1 MSLACIAASASLM
14 WSTAACDL
22 ARAADDTP
30 FKYTKTADGG
40 RMPPSPAGPKTEMGF
55 VTLKAAAGWTKKKT
69 DKLAGRWSDQMM
81 AAGIDVRGY
90 TIEDNRILFV
100 CDQRG
105 YKDMNRVRAF
115 LLIQPETQEFE
126 WNSKK
131 SYPGAVP
138 LDESGEPAAADPL
151 AKFQAMQDEQAAA
164 AKRAARKLKKDEEN
178 RQREMRQAKAK
189 AEKKKKQEAE
199 KKKKEAAKKQQE
211 EAKAAAD
218 AANAQQ
224 QTKQPEV
231 HTEL

>member
-1 MSLACIAASASLM
+1 
-14 WSTAACDL
+14 
-22 ARAADDTP
+22 
-30 FKYTKTADGG
+30 
-40 RMPPSPAGPKTEMGF
+40 MPPAPGGPKTEMGF
-55 VTLKAAAGWTKKKT
+55 VTLKPVAGWTKKKT
-69 DKLAGRWSDQMM
+69 DELAGRWSDQMM

-105 YKDMNRVRAF
+105 YKDMNRVRSF
-115 LLIQPETQEFE
+115 LLLQAETAEFE

-138 LDESGEPAAADPL
+138 LDESGEPAVADPL

-178 RQREMRQAKAK
+178 RQREMRQAKEK
-189 AEKKKKQEAE
+189 AAKKKKQEAE
-199 KKKKEAAKKQQE
+199 RKKKEAAKKQQE
-211 EAKAAAD
+211 QIKAAAD

-224 QTKQPEV
+224 QQQQQAKQPEV